1 VSQPYAY
8 SAFLKRARFD
18 KVTGSSAH
26 ERFVFTGKHGTRRRG
41 INVGY
46 ENILGNYTSVS
57 LVFGFRPEQQ
67 TCQTIFHEMVH
78 VLHGSLISQ
87 HCGHDVWEAVTS
99 GVRELFAM
107 MVDRSSTQGMQNIP
121 DTNTSVERIWYPPI
135 YAYYQ
140 WRMHEEMAKEGYEL
154 SEEQLCVLNQRI
166 QNEMH
171 TMFQMSAKGVIYDI
185 SETARRVEIN
195 PLNPSDGI
203 VYCIGEINSHN
214 QHRNEGPTSVTDQK
228 EQSIHP
234 SALFETKWG
243 KGWVYNPEA
252 IDMLYAA
259 MITSAH
265 GADTEAVKKAIK
277 ELFAAL
283 ENNPG
288 LPKEV
293 LSKYGI
299 PHSQLITQAQNTN
312 SSR

>member
-1 VSQPYAY
+1 
-8 SAFLKRARFD
+8 
-18 KVTGSSAH
+18 
-26 ERFVFTGKHGTRRRG
+26 
-41 INVGY
+41 
-46 ENILGNYTSVS
+46 
-57 LVFGFRPEQQ
+57 
-67 TCQTIFHEMVH
+67 
-78 VLHGSLISQ
+78 
-87 HCGHDVWEAVTS
+87 
-99 GVRELFAM
+99 
-107 MVDRSSTQGMQNIP
+107 
-121 DTNTSVERIWYPPI
+121 
-135 YAYYQ
+135 
-140 WRMHEEMAKEGYEL
+140 
-154 SEEQLCVLNQRI
+154 
-166 QNEMH
+166 
-171 TMFQMSAKGVIYDI
+171 MSAKGVIYDI

-214 QHRNEGPTSVTDQK
+214 QHRKEGPTSMTNQ
-228 EQSIHP
+228 EGQSIHP

-265 GADTEAVKKAIK
+265 CADTEAVKKVIK
-277 ELFAAL
+277 ELFADL
-283 ENNPG
+283 ENNPD